1 MSVSSGTLYCFD
13 ICIHPFHHDVSC
25 EKNCITPLSDF
36 FFISLQ
42 KSAESGLLK
51 VYERLSITFSQLYMY
66 MDPGPPETPGSLV
79 S

>member
-1 MSVSSGTLYCFD
+1 MMCLVRKIALLLYQ
-13 ICIHPFHHDVSC
+13 I
-25 EKNCITPLSDF
+25 F
-36 FFISLQ
+36 FKISLQ